1 MEELF
6 PKRCHNS
13 QSRPLLGL
21 RTILKLENAVDLSHM
36 QNGQLELGRNLA
48 TVVSPVAGFD
58 GFPWAF

>member
-1 MEELF
+1 MEVLF

-36 QNGQLELGRNLA
+36 QNGQLE
-48 TVVSPVAGFD
+48 S
-58 GFPWAF
+58 